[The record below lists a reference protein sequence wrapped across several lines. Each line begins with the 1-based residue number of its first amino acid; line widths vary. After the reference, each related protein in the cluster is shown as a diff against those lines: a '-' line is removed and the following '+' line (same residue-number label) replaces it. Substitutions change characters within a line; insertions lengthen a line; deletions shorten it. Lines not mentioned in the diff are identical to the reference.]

1 MEIKPGRVADFGNL
15 VYGST
20 ETSSQ
25 IIIPGCG
32 AHELGAV
39 EQACDESDGEAE
51 GVEEGRVAAD
61 GVLPLVVSD
70 AVPEVSTVVDQV
82 VMGHQCTFR
91 VARRAL

>member
-1 MEIKPGRVADFGNL
+1 MVLTKVLTQVLNDIR
-15 VYGST
+15 
-20 ETSSQ
+20 
-25 IIIPGCG
+25 IPGCG

-39 EQACDESDGEAE
+39 EQAGDESDGEAE

-61 GVLPLVVSD
+61 GVLLQVVSD

-82 VMGHQCTFR
+82 VMGHQRSFR